1 MKKTYQSKSKEDN
14 SNVVLSKTDG
24 RTDRQDIPSTN
35 ITILTQENVRV
46 FMSINM
52 FVCMSVATINLQ
64 TYCE

>member
-35 ITILTQENVRV
+35 ITILTQENFRV